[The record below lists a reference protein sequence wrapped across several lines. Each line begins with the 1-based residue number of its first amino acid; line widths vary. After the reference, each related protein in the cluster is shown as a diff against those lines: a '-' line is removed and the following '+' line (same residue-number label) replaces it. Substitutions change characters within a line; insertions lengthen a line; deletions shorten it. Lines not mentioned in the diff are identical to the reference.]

1 MAKAD
6 PHRVKLSQL
15 RALVTIAD
23 TGSFSEAALQMELSQ
38 SAVSH
43 AIATLEDELG
53 VILLSR
59 SRQGAVLTAVG
70 QQITEEARHV
80 LQSLQNLCHQADLAK
95 GLQSGEVRL
104 AAFRSVATHILP
116 EVIRQFREQYPH
128 LSIAIDEKSHYEMVE
143 DAVRQGHADVG
154 FTYLP
159 TKPDFESWEL
169 LRDRYLVLL
178 PPAPTPMPHRLT
190 WADLATYPL
199 ILTPSDDGDRQHL
212 EGLLRRQGQTLK
224 PAYSVR
230 EDSTILGMVERG
242 LGATIM
248 AHLAAQPIPP
258 HLQVAELPTPLERT
272 IGVIILKD
280 ALLPPPVYA
289 FLDRLKTVW
298 SLDAGIDHA
307 SSPPTR
313 LMEGEEASTT
323 PQALG

>member
-15 RALVTIAD
+15 RALVAIAD
-23 TGSFSEAALQMELSQ
+23 TGSFSEAALQMDLSQ

-59 SRQGAVLTAVG
+59 SRHGAVLTPVG
-70 QQITEEARHV
+70 QQITEEARLV

-128 LSIAIDEKSHYEMVE
+128 IPIAIDEKFHYDMVE

-178 PPAPTPMPHRLT
+178 PPAADPAPNPFT
-190 WADLATYPL
+190 WDDLAAYPL
-199 ILTPSDDGDRQHL
+199 ILTHNDDGDRQYL
-212 EGLLRRQGQTLK
+212 ERLLRRHGQALT
-224 PAYSVR
+224 PAYSIR
-230 EDSTILGMVERG
+230 EDSTILGMVKRG

-248 AHLAAQPIPP
+248 ACLAAEPIPP
-258 HLQVAELPTPLERT
+258 HLRVAELPIPLERT
-272 IGVIILKD
+272 IGVIVLKD

-298 SLDAGIDHA
+298 LLCAPSGFPDSQEAGPGDPLA
-307 SSPPTR
+307 
-313 LMEGEEASTT
+313 GESM
-323 PQALG
+323 PQ

>member
-23 TGSFSEAALQMELSQ
+23 TGSFSEAALHMDLSQ

-70 QQITEEARHV
+70 QQITEEARLV
-80 LQSLQNLCHQADLAK
+80 LRSLQNLCHQAELAK

-128 LSIAIDEKSHYEMVE
+128 IPIAIDEKNHYEMVQE
-143 DAVRQGHADVG
+143 AVRQGHADVG

-159 TKPDFESWEL
+159 TKADFESWEL

-178 PPAPTPMPHRLT
+178 PPTPAPVPNPLS
-190 WADLATYPL
+190 WADLAAYPL
-199 ILTPSDDGDRQHL
+199 ILPPSDDGDRQHL

-258 HLQVAELPTPLERT
+258 HLQVAELPIPLERT

-298 SLDAGIDHA
+298 PLGASAGEA
-307 SSPPTR
+307 TSSRSEIT
-313 LMEGEEASTT
+313 
-323 PQALG
+323 

>member
-15 RALVTIAD
+15 RALVAIAD
-23 TGSFSEAALQMELSQ
+23 TGSFSEAALQMDLSQ

-70 QQITEEARHV
+70 QQITEEARLV
-80 LQSLQNLCHQADLAK
+80 LRSLQNLCHQADLAK

-128 LSIAIDEKSHYEMVE
+128 IPIAIDEKSHYEMVE

-159 TKPDFESWEL
+159 TKADFESWEL

-178 PPAPTPMPHRLT
+178 PPTPAPVASPLS

-199 ILTPSDDGDRQHL
+199 ILPPSDDGDRQHL

-258 HLQVAELPTPLERT
+258 HLQVAELPMPLERT
-272 IGVIILKD
+272 IGVIVLRE

-289 FLDRLKTVW
+289 FLDRLKTLW
-298 SLDAGIDHA
+298 PLSASAGLILP
-307 SSPPTR
+307 SS
-313 LMEGEEASTT
+313 
-323 PQALG
+323 

>member
-23 TGSFSEAALQMELSQ
+23 TGSFSEAALHMDLSQ

-70 QQITEEARHV
+70 QQITEEARLV
-80 LQSLQNLCHQADLAK
+80 LRSLQNLCHQAELAK

-128 LSIAIDEKSHYEMVE
+128 IPIAIDERSHYEMVE

-159 TKPDFESWEL
+159 TKADFESWEL

-178 PPAPTPMPHRLT
+178 PPTPAPASTLLS
-190 WADLATYPL
+190 WADLAAYPL
-199 ILTPSDDGDRQHL
+199 ILPPSDDGDRQHL

-248 AHLAAQPIPP
+248 ARLAAQPIPP
-258 HLQVAELPTPLERT
+258 HLQVAELPIPLERT

-298 SLDAGIDHA
+298 PFCPPAG
-307 SSPPTR
+307 
-313 LMEGEEASTT
+313 EAT
-323 PQALG
+323 PHQPDLT

>member
-15 RALVTIAD
+15 RALVAIAD

-59 SRQGAVLTAVG
+59 SRHGAVLTSVG
-70 QQITEEARHV
+70 QQITEEARLV
-80 LQSLQNLCHQADLAK
+80 LQSLHNLCHQADLAK

-128 LSIAIDEKSHYEMVE
+128 IPIAIDEKNHYEMVE
-143 DAVRQGHADVG
+143 EAVRQGHADVG

-159 TKPDFESWEL
+159 TKADFESWEL
-169 LRDRYLVLL
+169 LRDRYLALL
-178 PPAPTPMPHRLT
+178 PPSPSPAPNSLS
-190 WADLATYPL
+190 WEDLAAYPL
-199 ILTPSDDGDRQHL
+199 ILTHGDDGDRQHL
-212 EGLLRRQGQTLK
+212 ESLLRRQGQILK

-258 HLQVAELPTPLERT
+258 HLQVAELPIVLERT

-298 SLDAGIDHA
+298 PLCPLAARSD
-307 SSPPTR
+307 
-313 LMEGEEASTT
+313 
-323 PQALG
+323 Q

>member
-59 SRQGAVLTAVG
+59 SRQGAVLTPVG

-128 LSIAIDEKSHYEMVE
+128 IPIAIDEKSHYEMVE

-159 TKPDFESWEL
+159 TKADFESWEL

-178 PPAPTPMPHRLT
+178 PPTPAPVSSPLS
-190 WADLATYPL
+190 WDDLAAYPL

-258 HLQVAELPTPLERT
+258 HLQVAELPIPLERT
-272 IGVIILKD
+272 IGVIVLKD

-298 SLDAGIDHA
+298 PLNAAMGDDVAPSSAARPVNQSAG
-307 SSPPTR
+307 
-313 LMEGEEASTT
+313 
-323 PQALG
+323 

>member
-15 RALVTIAD
+15 RALVAIAD
-23 TGSFSEAALQMELSQ
+23 AGSFSEAALQMDLSQ

-70 QQITEEARHV
+70 QQITEEARLV
-80 LQSLQNLCHQADLAK
+80 LRSLQNLCHQADLAK

-128 LSIAIDEKSHYEMVE
+128 IPIAIDEKSHYEMVE

-159 TKPDFESWEL
+159 TKADFESWEL

-178 PPAPTPMPHRLT
+178 PPTPAPVASPLS

-199 ILTPSDDGDRQHL
+199 ILPPSDDGDRQHL

-258 HLQVAELPTPLERT
+258 HLQVAELPIPLERT
-272 IGVIILKD
+272 IGVIVLKE

-298 SLDAGIDHA
+298 PLSAAAGLILP
-307 SSPPTR
+307 SS
-313 LMEGEEASTT
+313 
-323 PQALG
+323 